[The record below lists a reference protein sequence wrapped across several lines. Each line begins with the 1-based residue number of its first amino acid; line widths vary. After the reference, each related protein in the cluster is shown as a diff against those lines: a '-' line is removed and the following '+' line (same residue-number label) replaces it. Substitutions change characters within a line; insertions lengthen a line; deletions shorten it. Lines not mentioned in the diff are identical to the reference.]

1 MSMRPVATPLE
12 PYTITLRPG
21 NPGLLELD
29 WARSIADWT
38 TAQLVDLPRGIS
50 RHTVRFVA
58 FDQGTYAIKEL
69 PLKAAQ
75 RDYETL
81 RRLGDVNGP
90 AVRPVGLVVRPHED
104 PTGEQ
109 GACLITRY
117 IDYSFSYRELLSGGS
132 FGPRREQLLDAFA
145 MLLAELH
152 LLGCFWGDCSLS
164 NVLYR
169 YDAGAIETRLVDGE
183 TASIYDT
190 LSDARR
196 QHDIEIMVEN
206 VAGEM
211 ADIAAEQ
218 GVSLDEADLHL
229 GEDIAARY
237 HAFWRELRAE
247 DRIERHEHYRIT
259 ERVDRLHELGFE
271 VDEIQLVPH
280 ADGEHVHLKTRVAD
294 RNYHTNRLRD
304 LTGIQAA
311 ENQARQLLS
320 DLHYYEMTHS
330 GSLPSN
336 RALAAVRWRVEAFEP
351 MLARLAQRI
360 PPTDDPLQAYCDLL
374 HHRYVISARRQQDV
388 GTEAAFTDWLAAGQ
402 PGYPL
407 PVRQ

>member
-1 MSMRPVATPLE
+1 RPAAAPLG

-21 NPGLLELD
+21 NPGLLDLD

-58 FDQGTYAIKEL
+58 FEQGTYAIKEL
-69 PLKAAQ
+69 PLKAAH

-90 AVRPVGLVVRPHED
+90 AVRPVGLVVRPLED
-104 PTGEQ
+104 PAGEQ

-196 QHDIEIMVEN
+196 QH
-206 VAGEM
+206 
-211 ADIAAEQ
+211 
-218 GVSLDEADLHL
+218 
-229 GEDIAARY
+229 
-237 HAFWRELRAE
+237 
-247 DRIERHEHYRIT
+247 
-259 ERVDRLHELGFE
+259 GFE

-351 MLARLAQRI
+351 
-360 PPTDDPLQAYCDLL
+360 
-374 HHRYVISARRQQDV
+374 
-388 GTEAAFTDWLAAGQ
+388 
-402 PGYPL
+402 
-407 PVRQ
+407 

>member
-1 MSMRPVATPLE
+1 MSDRPVATPIE

-21 NPGLLELD
+21 NPGLIELD

-38 TAQLVDLPRGIS
+38 TAHLVDLPRGIS

-58 FDQGTYAIKEL
+58 FEQGTYAIKEL

-90 AVRPVGLVVRPHED
+90 AVRPVGFVVRPLED
-104 PTGEQ
+104 PNGEQ

-145 MLLAELH
+145 MLLTELH

-169 YDAGAIETRLVDGE
+169 FDAGAIDTRLVDGE

-196 QHDIEIMVEN
+196 QHDIDIMVEN

-218 GVSLDEADLHL
+218 GVSIDDADLHM

-247 DRIERHEHYRIT
+247 QRIERHEQYRIT

-271 VDEIQLVPH
+271 VDEIQLIPH
-280 ADGEHVHLKTRVAD
+280 ADGEHIHLKTRVAD

-320 DLHYYEMTHS
+320 DLHYYEMAHS
-330 GSLPSN
+330 GSLPAN

-360 PPTDDPLQAYCDLL
+360 APSDDPLQAYCDLL

-388 GTEAAFTDWLAAGQ
+388 GTEAAFNDWLAAGQ